1 MSAPIIDSLP
11 LPPHSPEAE
20 HALLGVLLA
29 NPESF
34 HLIEPP
40 LEPGDFYNYANRLIY
55 QAIFS
60 LASQGKPADVL
71 TVSDLLREIGNEKE
85 TGGLEYLN
93 RLTESYASAANL
105 SEYARIVKDKALKRN
120 LISKLAQLEAEV
132 NSDRGASSE
141 DLLDRV
147 QSEFLKMGLGKNKDA
162 SSFESSGSILDGL
175 IDEMRSIADS
185 PTEIRGCES
194 GIEQLD
200 DVTRGFRPGQLVVIA
215 ARPGIGKTAFALQ
228 VARRTA
234 VRQKKPVAIFA
245 LEMTKNEVLKRML
258 SSESE
263 VEMESIDGAQMTD
276 TQWSRIYQ
284 AQEVLSKA
292 PIFVDSSSEL
302 TLMRIKTKLRQLA
315 AQVGTIGLVVVDYL
329 QLLEQE
335 DENASADLRSIQI
348 GVLSRGLKLLA
359 KELNAPVL
367 LLSQLNRQVENR
379 PNHTP
384 LLSDLR
390 ESGSIEQDAD
400 MVLLLYS
407 KAKFGQEQG
416 DSRTIYMDLAK
427 HRNGRLEVFSTIF
440 KGEIQCFEELNAWN
454 Q

>member
-1 MSAPIIDSLP
+1 MSAPIINSLP

-20 HALLGVLLA
+20 HALLGALLA

-162 SSFESSGSILDGL
+162 SSFESSGSILDGV

-215 ARPGIGKTAFALQ
+215 ASRHRQNSLRASG
-228 VARRTA
+228 RTPHC
-234 VRQKKPVAIFA
+234 R
-245 LEMTKNEVLKRML
+245 
-258 SSESE
+258 SSE
-263 VEMESIDGAQMTD
+263 
-276 TQWSRIYQ
+276 
-284 AQEVLSKA
+284 
-292 PIFVDSSSEL
+292 
-302 TLMRIKTKLRQLA
+302 KT
-315 AQVGTIGLVVVDYL
+315 GC
-329 QLLEQE
+329 
-335 DENASADLRSIQI
+335 DLRA
-348 GVLSRGLKLLA
+348 GND
-359 KELNAPVL
+359 KERSSQKNA
-367 LLSQLNRQVENR
+367 
-379 PNHTP
+379 
-384 LLSDLR
+384 
-390 ESGSIEQDAD
+390 
-400 MVLLLYS
+400 
-407 KAKFGQEQG
+407 
-416 DSRTIYMDLAK
+416 
-427 HRNGRLEVFSTIF
+427 
-440 KGEIQCFEELNAWN
+440 EL
-454 Q
+454 

>member
-11 LPPHSPEAE
+11 LPPHSQEAE
-20 HALLGVLLA
+20 HALLGALLA
-29 NPESF
+29 NPEAF

-40 LEPGDFYNYANRLIY
+40 LEPGDFYSYANRLIY

-147 QSEFLKMGLGKNKDA
+147 QSEFLKMGLGKNKEA
-162 SSFESSGSILDGL
+162 SSFESAGSILDGV
-175 IDEMRSIADS
+175 IDEMRSIAES

-215 ARPGIGKTAFALQ
+215 VSYTH
-228 VARRTA
+228 
-234 VRQKKPVAIFA
+234 
-245 LEMTKNEVLKRML
+245 
-258 SSESE
+258 
-263 VEMESIDGAQMTD
+263 
-276 TQWSRIYQ
+276 
-284 AQEVLSKA
+284 
-292 PIFVDSSSEL
+292 L
-302 TLMRIKTKLRQLA
+302 TLPT
-315 AQVGTIGLVVVDYL
+315 
-329 QLLEQE
+329 
-335 DENASADLRSIQI
+335 N
-348 GVLSRGLKLLA
+348 
-359 KELNAPVL
+359 
-367 LLSQLNRQVENR
+367 
-379 PNHTP
+379 
-384 LLSDLR
+384 
-390 ESGSIEQDAD
+390 
-400 MVLLLYS
+400 
-407 KAKFGQEQG
+407 
-416 DSRTIYMDLAK
+416 
-427 HRNGRLEVFSTIF
+427 
-440 KGEIQCFEELNAWN
+440 
-454 Q
+454 

>member
-11 LPPHSPEAE
+11 LPPHSQEAE
-20 HALLGVLLA
+20 HALLGALLA
-29 NPESF
+29 NPEAF

-40 LEPGDFYNYANRLIY
+40 LEPGDFYSYANRLIY

-147 QSEFLKMGLGKNKDA
+147 QSEFLKMGLGKNKEA
-162 SSFESSGSILDGL
+162 SSFESAGSILDGV
-175 IDEMRSIADS
+175 IDEMRSIAES
-185 PTEIRGCES
+185 LTEIRGCES

-276 TQWSRIYQ
+276 TQWSKIYQ

-315 AQVGTIGLVVVDYL
+315 AQVGSIGLVVVDYL

-348 GVLSRGLKLLA
+348 GILA

>member
-20 HALLGVLLA
+20 HALLGALLA

-147 QSEFLKMGLGKNKDA
+147 QSEFLNKDA
-162 SSFESSGSILDGL
+162 SSFESSGSILDGV

-276 TQWSRIYQ
+276 TQWSRIYL

>member
-1 MSAPIIDSLP
+1 
-11 LPPHSPEAE
+11 
-20 HALLGVLLA
+20 
-29 NPESF
+29 
-34 HLIEPP
+34 
-40 LEPGDFYNYANRLIY
+40 
-55 QAIFS
+55 
-60 LASQGKPADVL
+60 
-71 TVSDLLREIGNEKE
+71 
-85 TGGLEYLN
+85 
-93 RLTESYASAANL
+93 
-105 SEYARIVKDKALKRN
+105 
-120 LISKLAQLEAEV
+120 
-132 NSDRGASSE
+132 
-141 DLLDRV
+141 
-147 QSEFLKMGLGKNKDA
+147 
-162 SSFESSGSILDGL
+162 
-175 IDEMRSIADS
+175 MRSIADS

-315 AQVGTIGLVVVDYL
+315 AQVGNIGLVVVDYL

>member
-11 LPPHSPEAE
+11 LPPHSQEAE
-20 HALLGVLLA
+20 HALLGALLA
-29 NPESF
+29 NPEAF

-40 LEPGDFYNYANRLIY
+40 LEPGDFYSYANRLIY

-147 QSEFLKMGLGKNKDA
+147 QSEMGLGKNKEA
-162 SSFESSGSILDGL
+162 SSFESAGSILDGV
-175 IDEMRSIADS
+175 IDEMRSIAES

-276 TQWSRIYQ
+276 TQWSKIYQ

-315 AQVGTIGLVVVDYL
+315 AQVGSIGLVVVDYL

-348 GVLSRGLKLLA
+348 GILSRGLKLLA

>member
-11 LPPHSPEAE
+11 LPPHSQEAE
-20 HALLGVLLA
+20 HALLGALLA
-29 NPESF
+29 NPEAF

-40 LEPGDFYNYANRLIY
+40 LEPGDFYSYANRLIY

-147 QSEFLKMGLGKNKDA
+147 QSEFLKMGLGKNKEA
-162 SSFESSGSILDGL
+162 SSFESAGSILDGV
-175 IDEMRSIADS
+175 IDEMRSIAES
-185 PTEIRGCES
+185 PTEIRGC

-276 TQWSRIYQ
+276 TQWSKIYQ

-315 AQVGTIGLVVVDYL
+315 AQVGSIGLVVVDYL

-348 GVLSRGLKLLA
+348 GILSRGLKLLA

>member
-20 HALLGVLLA
+20 HALLGALLA

-147 QSEFLKMGLGKNKDA
+147 QSEFLKMGLGK
-162 SSFESSGSILDGL
+162 
-175 IDEMRSIADS
+175 
-185 PTEIRGCES
+185 
-194 GIEQLD
+194 
-200 DVTRGFRPGQLVVIA
+200 
-215 ARPGIGKTAFALQ
+215 
-228 VARRTA
+228 
-234 VRQKKPVAIFA
+234 
-245 LEMTKNEVLKRML
+245 
-258 SSESE
+258 
-263 VEMESIDGAQMTD
+263 
-276 TQWSRIYQ
+276 
-284 AQEVLSKA
+284 
-292 PIFVDSSSEL
+292 
-302 TLMRIKTKLRQLA
+302 IKM
-315 AQVGTIGLVVVDYL
+315 
-329 QLLEQE
+329 
-335 DENASADLRSIQI
+335 
-348 GVLSRGLKLLA
+348 
-359 KELNAPVL
+359 L
-367 LLSQLNRQVENR
+367 LL
-379 PNHTP
+379 
-384 LLSDLR
+384 
-390 ESGSIEQDAD
+390 
-400 MVLLLYS
+400 
-407 KAKFGQEQG
+407 
-416 DSRTIYMDLAK
+416 
-427 HRNGRLEVFSTIF
+427 
-440 KGEIQCFEELNAWN
+440 
-454 Q
+454 

>member
-1 MSAPIIDSLP
+1 MSAPIIDSFP

-20 HALLGVLLA
+20 HALLGALLA

-40 LEPGDFYNYANRLIY
+40 LEPSDFYNYANRLIY

-162 SSFESSGSILDGL
+162 SSFESSGSILDGV

-315 AQVGTIGLVVVDYL
+315 AQVGNIGLVVVDYL

-359 KELNAPVL
+359 KELNAPV
-367 LLSQLNRQVENR
+367 Q
-379 PNHTP
+379 
-384 LLSDLR
+384 
-390 ESGSIEQDAD
+390 I
-400 MVLLLYS
+400 
-407 KAKFGQEQG
+407 
-416 DSRTIYMDLAK
+416 
-427 HRNGRLEVFSTIF
+427 GRAHV
-440 KGEIQCFEELNAWN
+440 
-454 Q
+454 